1 MPTPTTNA
9 RLPLIVRRALNPPIR
24 ELPFWTI
31 QAIILAI
38 VGLHYFIDIQ
48 TTFMRGAFP
57 TGLPVALLVVPIGYA
72 ALRYGIAGSLA
83 TTFWALLL
91 WLPDLL
97 LPNDQGHVGEDVM
110 NLAIVV
116 LVAFIFGQRVE
127 AERLTQARIE
137 EAAALTLAVEVG
149 YRHLFE
155 SNRAPILVLDEDG
168 AVSDANPAAKELL
181 GADLLGSSA
190 VAFLGTA
197 EVEQLS
203 GTVFTLANGH
213 DYRLDVVS
221 MPPETNLQRRQLNF
235 EDVTEERSEERRTRH
250 FAQHIVQVEEDQRRR
265 LARELHDE
273 PLQLFLHL
281 ARRLEILGNTGGVPS
296 DVASG
301 LNEARNQALDAAARL
316 RTLARDLR
324 PPALDQLGL
333 VAALSSL
340 VADIE
345 DDLGVSAQLTVIGS
359 AVRLAPDVE
368 LGAFR
373 IIQESLRNAV
383 RHADPRHL
391 QVTVEFSPRSLCLD
405 VRDDGRGFD
414 PTKVRQLST
423 ESQSL
428 GLVGMQER
436 AKLLGGTLEV
446 RSTIGQGTLVQAV
459 LPVSAPATPLG
470 AHAN

>member
-1 MPTPTTNA
+1 MSASTTNT
-9 RLPLIVRRALNPPIR
+9 RLPLIVRRALNPPVR
-24 ELPFWTI
+24 EMPFWVV
-31 QAIILAI
+31 QAVVLAI
-38 VGLHYFIDIQ
+38 VGLHYLIDIQ
-48 TTFMRGAFP
+48 TSSVNGAFA
-57 TGLPVALLVVPIGYA
+57 TGLPVTLLVVPIGYA

-97 LPNDQGHVGEDVM
+97 LPSNQGHVGEDLL

-116 LVAFIFGQRVE
+116 MVAFVFGQRVE
-127 AERLTQARIE
+127 AERLTQAHVE

-155 SNRAPILVLDEDG
+155 SNRSPILVLDEAG
-168 AVSDANPAAKELL
+168 IVSDANPAAKELL
-181 GADLLGSSA
+181 GSTILGSRA
-190 VAFLGTA
+190 TTVLGDA
-197 EVEQLS
+197 ADIDRLS
-203 GTVFTLANGH
+203 GTVVTLDNGH

-221 MPPETNLQRRQLNF
+221 MPLETNVQRRQLNF

-250 FAQHIVQVEEDQRRR
+250 FAQQVIQVEEDQRRR

-281 ARRLEILGNTGGVPS
+281 ARRLESLANAGGVPS
-296 DVASG
+296 EVVSG
-301 LNEARNQALDAAARL
+301 LDEARIQALDAAARL

-345 DDLGVSAQLTVIGS
+345 DDLGVSTQLTVIG
-359 AVRLAPDVE
+359 AALRLAPEVE

-373 IIQESLRNAV
+373 IVQESLRNAV
-383 RHADPRHL
+383 RHAGPRHL
-391 QVTVEFSPRSLCLD
+391 LVTVEFDPGTLRVN

-414 PTKVRQLST
+414 VTEMRQSSS
-423 ESQSL
+423 ESESL
-428 GLVGMQER
+428 GLVGMHER

-446 RSTIGQGTLVQAV
+446 HSTTAAGTVVEAV
-459 LPVSAPATPLG
+459 LPT
-470 AHAN
+470 AHRWHLS